1 MSHTPGEADELE
13 AKKRRV
19 RLVVF
24 DFDGVFTDN
33 TVLVASDGTESVRC
47 WRSDGLGLRML
58 RELGLQLFV
67 LSTETNPVVAVRCAK
82 LELPC
87 RQGCADKAAA
97 LAELAAARGLSL
109 GDVA

>member
-58 RELGLQLFV
+58 RELGLHGLVAAIGFV
-67 LSTETNPVVAVRCAK
+67 VILM
-82 LELPC
+82 LGWLY
-87 RQGCADKAAA
+87 A
-97 LAELAAARGLSL
+97 LRKEALKWQ
-109 GDVA
+109 